1 MGVRAATD
9 TSAFRLFR
17 TSLREAFADYQSP
30 FLSIDVLLSWGTTRF
45 TGVAV
50 RHDPRRDGSSNYS
63 AGSLVRHAFN
73 MLTDYSA
80 RPLQLATLVGFT
92 FTALGIGV
100 AVFVLVNYIIRGGTV
115 PGFTFLASI
124 VAIFAGAQLFALG
137 IIGEYLARM
146 HFRGM
151 NRPTYTIRSSTPT
164 SAAEE

>member
-1 MGVRAATD
+1 MPVGH
-9 TSAFRLFR
+9 RL
-17 TSLREAFADYQSP
+17 ASP
-30 FLSIDVLLSWGTTRF
+30 KLERPGE
-45 TGVAV
+45 
-50 RHDPRRDGSSNYS
+50 Y
-63 AGSLVRHAFN
+63 
-73 MLTDYSA
+73 A

-100 AVFVLVNYIIRGGTV
+100 AVLVLVNYIIRGGTV

-146 HFRGM
+146 HFRVM